1 MIVEKIYSNY
11 KSTSEREGGEGHFG
25 HWLSCPFGSS
35 SAVLH
40 PIIIVRVKLVFRGE
54 NLTLLLALIM
64 CMYHWNFTH
73 EINYKSLRIE
83 TKSQEKNV
91 KNIVVSS
98 YHT

>member
-1 MIVEKIYSNY
+1 MKGTLVIGFLV
-11 KSTSEREGGEGHFG
+11 
-25 HWLSCPFGSS
+25 P
-35 SAVLH
+35 SAVPPVLH